1 MFPLWERFGVAIHSE
16 PKQLE
21 RSESKPEQSF
31 GATIGGWMT
40 CKVAILID
48 GGFLKSRLKEVHRK
62 FPTGSDIVKY
72 CDNVMKSEQL
82 KNDELFRIYY
92 YDCWP
97 YHGQVTNPVDGQ
109 LMDCSSTAAAL
120 NGEQFLKE
128 LSLKPKVAFRKG
140 ELSYEGWRIES
151 QKIRKV
157 LDKINRGGRIEPDDF
172 KIDLKQKRVDIK
184 IGLDIAWLSSK
195 RIVDK
200 IVLVTSDTDFIPAI
214 KFARREGLIVFLCPM
229 RQTVNQDLVIH
240 SDDVINV

>member
-1 MFPLWERFGVAIHSE
+1 
-16 PKQLE
+16 
-21 RSESKPEQSF
+21 
-31 GATIGGWMT
+31 
-40 CKVAILID
+40 
-48 GGFLKSRLKEVHRK
+48 
-62 FPTGSDIVKY
+62 
-72 CDNVMKSEQL
+72 
-82 KNDELFRIYY
+82 
-92 YDCWP
+92 
-97 YHGQVTNPVDGQ
+97 
-109 LMDCSSTAAAL
+109 
-120 NGEQFLKE
+120 
-128 LSLKPKVAFRKG
+128 
-140 ELSYEGWRIES
+140 
-151 QKIRKV
+151 V

>member
-1 MFPLWERFGVAIHSE
+1 MS
-16 PKQLE
+16 
-21 RSESKPEQSF
+21 
-31 GATIGGWMT
+31 
-40 CKVAILID
+40 CKTAILID
-48 GGFLKSRLKEVHRK
+48 GGFLKSRLKEIQKK
-62 FPTGSDIVKY
+62 FPSGSDIVRY
-72 CDNVMKSEQL
+72 CDRIMKSEQL
-82 KNDELFRIYY
+82 KTDELFRIYY

-97 YHGQVTNPVDGQ
+97 FKGLVTNPVDGQ
-109 LMDCSSTAAAL
+109 PMDCSNTPAAL

-140 ELSYEGWRIES
+140 ELSYDGWKIES
-151 QKIRKV
+151 QKIKKMI
-157 LDKINRGGRIEPDDF
+157 DKIEGGGKIEPDDF

-214 KFARREGLIVFLCPM
+214 KFARREGLIVYVCPVK
-229 RQTVNQDLVIH
+229 QTVNQDLIIH